1 MRPTLAAIA
10 LGASTIILGLS
21 LGGCAMS
28 DSGST
33 SVRAPSGVDA
43 LEGDWTLVMI
53 ESDEVG
59 DPASKQMRRAPNIT
73 IADDGAAGG
82 FAGVNRF
89 STRLTVGADGKASF
103 GPAAVTKMAGPP
115 EAMSFEDRY
124 LRLLDS
130 ITGVRVGA
138 ERLVFLDGDR
148 EILRFVRAE

>member
-10 LGASTIILGLS
+10 LGASTMILGLS

-33 SVRAPSGVDA
+33 SVRAPSGVDS

-53 ESDEVG
+53 ESDEIG
-59 DPASKQMRRAPNIT
+59 DPEAMQMRRAPNIT

-82 FAGVNRF
+82 YAGVNRF
-89 STRLTVGADGKASF
+89 STRLAVGADGQASF

>member
-10 LGASTIILGLS
+10 LGASTMILGLS

-28 DSGST
+28 DSGS
-33 SVRAPSGVDA
+33 SSLRVPMNIAA

-82 FAGVNRF
+82 YAGVNRF
-89 STRLTVGADGKASF
+89 STRLTVGADGQASF